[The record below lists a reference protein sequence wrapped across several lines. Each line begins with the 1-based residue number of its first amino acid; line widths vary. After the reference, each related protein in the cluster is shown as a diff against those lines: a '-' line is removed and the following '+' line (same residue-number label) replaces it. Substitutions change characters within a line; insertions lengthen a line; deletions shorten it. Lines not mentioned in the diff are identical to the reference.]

1 MPEYNL
7 RALAF
12 PQFDEAQLA
21 GLEHCPKTKRRH
33 LRDGETLFEAGDRDY
48 SFFIVKSGQ
57 VEIIDKASDPPKTV
71 VVHNPGEFTGEV
83 AQLTGSGA
91 LVSAVARGDCELY
104 EISPEA
110 LREVLSN
117 HPELADI
124 ILQAFIARR
133 QLLRGSTDY
142 VGARIIGS
150 QDSQDTFRVR
160 DFLSKNGLPF
170 TWIDLDSDPHVKE
183 LLEQFGVSEADT
195 PVVIWGTKPLR
206 NPSNIELAETLG
218 LRRKLSKAVYDLVIV
233 GGGPA
238 GLAAAVYGASEGL
251 RVVVLER
258 TAPGG
263 QAGRSMRIENYLGFP
278 AGITGGELAER
289 ALVQA
294 LKFGACLPVATHATT
309 LTFDGPLVSLRLD
322 DEQQVSARCML
333 IATGAEYRLLSAENC
348 SRFEGR
354 GVYYAATALEAQ
366 SCRDSEVVV
375 VGGGNSAGQAAMFLA
390 KDVRRLYLVIRAD
403 DLYKGMSSYLTDRI
417 QQAANIEILLN
428 TEVVRMHGDGHL
440 GEVEIVDKKTGQRR
454 SLKVSG
460 VFSFIGAVPRT
471 DWLPPE
477 IETDKKGF
485 VCTGPG
491 VTQSLHWSE
500 KRQPFLL
507 ETSRPGVFAA
517 GDVRAGSVKRVA
529 SAVGEGSM
537 VVQFVHEYLREANS
551 AARAL
556 ERTED
561 KSTVPAASR

>member
-12 PQFDEAQLA
+12 PQFDETQLS
-21 GLEHCPKTKRRH
+21 GLEHCPKTKIKH
-33 LRDGETLFEAGDRDY
+33 LRDGETLFKAGDRDY

-57 VEIIDKASDPPKTV
+57 VEILDTAGDPPTTV
-71 VVHNPGEFTGEV
+71 VVHEPGQFTGEV

-91 LVSAVARGDCELY
+91 LVTAVARGDCVLF
-104 EISPEA
+104 EICPEA
-110 LREVLSN
+110 LRELLAN
-117 HPELADI
+117 HPDLADI

-150 QDSQDTFRVR
+150 QNSQDTFRVR

-170 TWIDLDSDPHVKE
+170 TFTDLDSDPHVKE
-183 LLEQFGVSEADT
+183 LLEKFGVSKDET
-195 PVVIWGTKPLR
+195 PVVIWGTEPLR
-206 NPSNIELAETLG
+206 NPSNAELADKLG
-218 LRRKLSKAVYDLVIV
+218 LRRTLSKKVYDLVIV

-294 LKFGACLPVATHATT
+294 LKFGACLPVATHVTT
-309 LTFDGPLVSLRLD
+309 LAFDGPLATLKLD
-322 DEQQVSARCML
+322 DDQQVSTRCLL

-348 SRFEGR
+348 SNFEGR

-390 KDVRRLYLVIRAD
+390 KEARKLHLVIRGD
-403 DLYKGMSSYLTDRI
+403 DLYKGMSSYLADRV
-417 QQAANIEILLN
+417 QQAPNIEILLN

-440 GEVEIVDKKTGQRR
+440 GEIEIVDNKAGKRR
-454 SLKVSG
+454 TLKVSG
-460 VFSFIGAVPRT
+460 VFSFIGAVPHT
-471 DWLPPE
+471 DWLPAE
-477 IETDKKGF
+477 IEKDKKGF

-491 VTQSLHWSE
+491 VTQSPHWTAN
-500 KRQPFLL
+500 RQPFLL

-551 AARAL
+551 SDNGAPRAAQAA
-556 ERTED
+556 TA
-561 KSTVPAASR
+561 PAAGR

>member
-12 PQFDEAQLA
+12 PQFDETQLS
-21 GLEHCPKTKRRH
+21 GLEHCPKTKIKH
-33 LRDGETLFEAGDRDY
+33 LRDGETLFKAGDRDY

-57 VEIIDKASDPPKTV
+57 VEILDTAGDPPTTV
-71 VVHNPGEFTGEV
+71 VVHEPGQFTGEV

-91 LVSAVARGDCELY
+91 LVTAIARGDCVLF
-104 EISPEA
+104 EICPEA
-110 LREVLSN
+110 LRELLAN
-117 HPELADI
+117 HPDLADI

-150 QDSQDTFRVR
+150 QNSQDTFRVR

-170 TWIDLDSDPHVKE
+170 TFTDLDSDPHVKE
-183 LLEQFGVSEADT
+183 LLEKFGVSKDET
-195 PVVIWGTKPLR
+195 PVVIWGTEPLR
-206 NPSNIELAETLG
+206 NPSNAELADKLG
-218 LRRKLSKAVYDLVIV
+218 MRRTLSKKVYDLVIV

-294 LKFGACLPVATHATT
+294 LKFGACLPVATHVTT
-309 LTFDGPLVSLRLD
+309 LSFDGPLAILKLD
-322 DEQQVSARCML
+322 DDQQVSTRCLL

-348 SRFEGR
+348 SNFEGR

-390 KDVRRLYLVIRAD
+390 KDVRKLHLVIRGD
-403 DLYKGMSSYLTDRI
+403 DLYKGMSSYLADRV
-417 QQAANIEILLN
+417 QQAPNIEILLN

-440 GEVEIVDKKTGQRR
+440 GEAEIVDNK
-454 SLKVSG
+454 
-460 VFSFIGAVPRT
+460 
-471 DWLPPE
+471 
-477 IETDKKGF
+477 
-485 VCTGPG
+485 
-491 VTQSLHWSE
+491 
-500 KRQPFLL
+500 
-507 ETSRPGVFAA
+507 A
-517 GDVRAGSVKRVA
+517 GDG
-529 SAVGEGSM
+529 
-537 VVQFVHEYLREANS
+537 
-551 AARAL
+551 AR
-556 ERTED
+556 
-561 KSTVPAASR
+561 